1 MVNEETRN
9 ELSANPNTLYI
20 GADVGASEMKLAAA
34 DRHRSKPLEKT
45 LEPFDDVGLMAWIAS
60 VREAL
65 GLEDGP
71 VVFVHEAGRDGF
83 SLHWWLEMLGVRSV
97 VVDPASIETSSRRR
111 RAKTDRLDARLLLS
125 KTRSYFAG
133 HGSAFAVVR
142 VPSEEVED
150 ARRLSRELKAL
161 KEERARA
168 KTRISSL
175 LAQKGVKLPLGQSF
189 VTQLQ
194 QTMTPWGAPL
204 PPNLKAEILR
214 QLERLELAESQ
225 IAELEQAQQVAMA
238 EGRTEADRQGAKL
251 IQLVSIGSATATT
264 LPKEFFWRDFKNG
277 KEVGAAAGLTGTP
290 RVTGTSTDIE
300 QGISKAGNSRV
311 RTLMIEIAWM
321 WVRLQPDSSIT
332 RWFLARIDGSKRS
345 KRKNIVAVARKLL
358 IALWRYATRDV
369 LPEGARL
376 KTAN

>member
-1 MVNEETRN
+1 MLNEETRR
-9 ELSANPNTLYI
+9 ELNANPNTLYI

-34 DRHRSKPLEKT
+34 DRQRNKPLEKT
-45 LEPFDDVGLMAWIAS
+45 LEPFDDVGLMDWLKA
-60 VREAL
+60 VRKGL
-65 GLEDGP
+65 GLEAGP

-83 SLHWWLEMLGVRSV
+83 SLHWWLEMLGVHSV

-111 RAKTDRLDARLLLS
+111 RVKTDRLDARLLLT
-125 KTRSYFAG
+125 KARGYFG
-133 HGSAFAVVR
+133 GDGGVFSVVR

-150 ARRLSRELKAL
+150 ARRVSRELKAL
-161 KEERARA
+161 KEEATRG
-168 KTRISSL
+168 KTRINGL
-175 LAQKGVKLPLGQSF
+175 LAQKGVKLALSKDF
-189 VTQLQ
+189 VARLKEV
-194 QTMTPWGAPL
+194 MTPWGTSL
-204 PPNLKAEILR
+204 PPHLKAEILR
-214 QLERLELAESQ
+214 QVERLELVESQ
-225 IAELEQAQQVAMA
+225 IAQLEQAHQVAMA
-238 EGRTEADRQGAKL
+238 EGATDADRQGAKL
-251 IQLVSIGSATATT
+251 VQLVSIGMATAVT

-321 WVRLQPDSSIT
+321 WVRLQPNSPIT
-332 RWFLARIDGSKRS
+332 QWFYARVDGTKRS

-358 IALWRYATRDV
+358 IALWRYATMDV
-369 LPEGARL
+369 VPEGARL